1 MSLASLLR
9 DNAVAL
15 GAGMLHPL
23 SLQVVMYVTV
33 TMRWSVH
40 PERSKVNGFR
50 RCLVACGGNVLQIQ
64 MQAFAGEPR

>member
-1 MSLASLLR
+1 
-9 DNAVAL
+9 
-15 GAGMLHPL
+15 
-23 SLQVVMYVTV
+23 VVMYVTV